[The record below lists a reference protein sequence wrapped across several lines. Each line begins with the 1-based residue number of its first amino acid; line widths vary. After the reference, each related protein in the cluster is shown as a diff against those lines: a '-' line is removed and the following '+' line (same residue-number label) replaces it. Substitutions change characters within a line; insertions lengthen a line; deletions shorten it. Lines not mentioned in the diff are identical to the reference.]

1 VVARRDSAVGE
12 QDPDGAKKTTK
23 AAGAGRAKRSA
34 GAAGKAAGAAA
45 SEMAATAK
53 KAAAVKRAASA
64 KKAAAAP
71 SKKVAAASR
80 KVAAPSGKASAM
92 SKKAAAPSRK
102 AAATSKKVAAPKGA
116 VAPKRAAKKST
127 PVKVVAK
134 KTSVSSAPAKAT
146 APKQAAAPNKR
157 VAAASKK
164 AAAPNTA
171 TKKSAPAKAVTKKT
185 SVSSVPAK
193 ATAKKTAALSA
204 PVKATARTS
213 TPTSTSTPAKKSAP
227 AKKAVTA
234 AVTPAKATPDKA
246 APAKATPAKT
256 APTKITPAKPPRN
269 ESHTALVRRA
279 RRINR
284 ELGEVYPYAH
294 PELDFENPF
303 QLVVATVLSAQ
314 TTDLRVN
321 QTTPALFGKY
331 PTPEDLAA
339 ANPEEVEEIL
349 RPTGF
354 FRAKTKSVIGLSK
367 ALRDDFG
374 GEVPGR
380 LEDLVKLPGVGRKT
394 AFVVLGNAFGRPGI
408 TVDTHFQRLVRRWQ
422 WTDAT
427 EPDKI
432 EAAIGGLFPKSE
444 WTMLSHHVI
453 FHGRRICH
461 ARKPACGACPIA
473 PLCPAYGEGE
483 TDPEKAQKLL
493 KYEKGGFP
501 GQRLNP
507 PQSYLDAGGI
517 PAPPLGATIPSASES
532 SASESSASAPG
543 ASAPG
548 APAPASAAPAPRS
561 PAREAG

>member
-1 VVARRDSAVGE
+1 MKAV
-12 QDPDGAKKTTK
+12 PRAASK
-23 AAGAGRAKRSA
+23 AASTTVG
-34 GAAGKAAGAAA
+34 GK
-45 SEMAATAK
+45 
-53 KAAAVKRAASA
+53 SA
-64 KKAAAAP
+64 KKAAPRTA
-71 SKKVAAASR
+71 KKVTPARTAAKKATPAEATPAEASSGR
-80 KVAAPSGKASAM
+80 TASGKSA
-92 SKKAAAPSRK
+92 SKKA
-102 AAATSKKVAAPKGA
+102 V
-116 VAPKRAAKKST
+116 
-127 PVKVVAK
+127 PVK
-134 KTSVSSAPAKAT
+134 
-146 APKQAAAPNKR
+146 
-157 VAAASKK
+157 AASKK
-164 AAAPNTA
+164 VSPGAAV
-171 TKKSAPAKAVTKKT
+171 SKKT
-185 SVSSVPAK
+185 
-193 ATAKKTAALSA
+193 TTAAS
-204 PVKATARTS
+204 V
-213 TPTSTSTPAKKSAP
+213 
-227 AKKAVTA
+227 
-234 AVTPAKATPDKA
+234 
-246 APAKATPAKT
+246 
-256 APTKITPAKPPRN
+256 PPRN

-284 ELGEVYPYAH
+284 ELAEVYPYAH

-321 QTTPALFGKY
+321 QTTPALFAKY
-331 PTPEDLAA
+331 PTPEDLAE

-354 FRAKTKSVIGLSK
+354 FRAKTKSVIGLSR

-422 WTDAT
+422 WTAETD
-427 EPDKI
+427 PDKI
-432 EAAIGGLFPKSE
+432 ETAVGGLFPKNE

-483 TDPEKAQKLL
+483 TDPEKAEKLL

-507 PQSYLDAGGI
+507 PQAYLDAGGR
-517 PAPPLGATIPSASES
+517 PAPPLGA
-532 SASESSASAPG
+532 G
-543 ASAPG
+543 
-548 APAPASAAPAPRS
+548 
-561 PAREAG
+561 